1 MKRDVNSSSR
11 AEFREAGKA
20 WRPPAGVPD
29 RVTDG
34 TPVPSPRRGRGTR
47 PAHLVLTNEAER
59 REDVLLGVVGRLAER
74 AGASVRV
81 AHLYN
86 PPPPGD
92 LGVVGSLT
100 PTWAA
105 GAVGDVF
112 DRPCRAAQSLADRT
126 RLPVS
131 PELLVGPAHPTL
143 TEYVRANEFDLVTVS
158 TGNTWLSLWKGGPWL
173 EVSRRRPVLAVGP
186 GVSRS
191 WSDGRDPAGGV
202 LAVLDGTVA
211 AEESLAPAV
220 ALCRLL
226 DARLTLLRVTPTDGT
241 GRSADRCHGYLL
253 DVGRLVRRHVP
264 AVRTVVATGR
274 AADAVL
280 NVQRSTGAIVS
291 LAAPTR
297 SWLASFTPG
306 RLGVRVLRG
315 STAPVLFYRPTL

>member
-1 MKRDVNSSSR
+1 
-11 AEFREAGKA
+11 
-20 WRPPAGVPD
+20 
-29 RVTDG
+29 
-34 TPVPSPRRGRGTR
+34 
-47 PAHLVLTNEAER
+47 VLTNEAER
-59 REDVLLGVVGRLAER
+59 REDVLLGVVGHLAER
-74 AGASVRV
+74 ARASVRV

-92 LGVVGSLT
+92 LGAAGRLT
-100 PTWAA
+100 PPWAA
-105 GAVGDVF
+105 GGVGDVF
-112 DRPCRAAQSLADRT
+112 DRLCRAAQSQADRT

-131 PELLVGPAHPTL
+131 PEMLVGPAHPTL

-158 TGNTWLSLWKGGPWL
+158 TGNTWLSLWRGGPWL

-186 GVSRS
+186 GVGRS
-191 WSDGRDPAGGV
+191 WPDGRGSAGGV
-202 LAVLDGTVA
+202 LAVLDGTAA

-220 ALCRLL
+220 GRCRLR
-226 DARLTLLRVTPTDGT
+226 DARQTLLRVAPTDGR
-241 GRSADRCHGYLL
+241 GRVADTCHGYLL
-253 DVGRLVRRHVP
+253 DVGRRVRRHVP
-264 AVRTVVATGR
+264 AVRTVMTTGR

-280 NVQRSTGAIVS
+280 NVQRSTGAVVS